1 MKKLGVMVVLCL
13 ALGAFFVSSASGA
26 YQWYTCTVDQ
36 AGSMQWGAYV
46 MLTDTAATPA
56 FPAKTMFIIDTTDVG
71 NMKSMLAAALTA
83 FANSTTLNAFISNP
97 GAYNIVSGAMA
108 SK

>member
-13 ALGAFFVSSASGA
+13 AIGAFFVSSAGA

-46 MLTDTAATPA
+46 VLTDTAATPA
-56 FPAKTMFIIDTTDVG
+56 FPAKTIFIIDTTDVG

-83 FANSTTLNAFISNP
+83 FANSTTLNAFISAP
-97 GAYNIVSGAMA
+97 AAYNIVSGAMA

>member
-1 MKKLGVMVVLCL
+1 MVVLCMV
-13 ALGAFFVSSASGA
+13 LGAFFVTSAGA
-26 YQWYTCTVDQ
+26 YSWYTCTVSQ

-46 MLTDTAATPA
+46 VLTDTNPSPS
-56 FPAKTMFIIDTTDVG
+56 FPANTTFIIDTTDPG

-83 FANSTTLNAFISNP
+83 FANSTNVNAFISAP
-97 GAYNIVSGAMA
+97 AAYNIVSGIMA